1 MLPQTSRPE
10 GREGKGSRVPVLV
23 GVSGKLG
30 FCEEE
35 KRLMRDRSGAFLSRW
50 KKDDTEVPSWQPGTK
65 PVQIQEIPQGE
76 VGRVLGIGWW
86 LSPWG
91 RDWARAELRMCEY
104 LKHAE
109 ESAMSGDLAHAP
121 RIYN

>member
-65 PVQIQEIPQGE
+65 PVQIQETAGGSRKSAWNRLVAE
-76 VGRVLGIGWW
+76 SVGKRLGSG
-86 LSPWG
+86 
-91 RDWARAELRMCEY
+91 RAEDVRVPGAC
-104 LKHAE
+104 
-109 ESAMSGDLAHAP
+109 
-121 RIYN
+121 